1 MMLDELQR
9 MEARLMDMIERQCG
23 GLDRRVLDVEQKTEE
38 CLASL

>member
-9 MEARLMDMIERQCG
+9 MEARLTDMIERQCG